1 MTDGCKNDCNTQ
13 EKFIAKKSKG
23 FASQES
29 DDLNR
34 IEYGYGSGYINGLV
48 TNEKLC
54 FSEGSDAACLNDIKI
69 IEADQAAGVS

>member
-1 MTDGCKNDCNTQ
+1 
-13 EKFIAKKSKG
+13 
-23 FASQES
+23 
-29 DDLNR
+29 LNR

-54 FSEGSDAACLNDIKI
+54 FSEASDSACLNDIKL

>member
-1 MTDGCKNDCNTQ
+1 LTDGCKNDCNNQ
-13 EKFIAKKSKG
+13 EKFIVKKSKG
-23 FASQES
+23 NSQDS

-54 FSEGSDAACLNDIKI
+54 FSEGSDSACLNDIKL